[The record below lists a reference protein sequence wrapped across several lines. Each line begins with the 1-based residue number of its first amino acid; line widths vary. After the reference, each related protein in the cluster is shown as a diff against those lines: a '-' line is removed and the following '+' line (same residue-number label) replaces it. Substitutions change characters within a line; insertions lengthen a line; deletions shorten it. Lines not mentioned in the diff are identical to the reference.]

1 MVKTAQ
7 NFTTK
12 GDYMKKVTKVFY
24 ITISL
29 VLIAV
34 LTAALMPVAYE
45 RVTGNITALLSTTFG
60 WYYMLAM
67 TFVLLVAFFLVIS
80 PYGKFRLGKP
90 EDRPEFSTP
99 TWVAMLFS
107 AGLGIGLVFYG
118 SYEPLSHFAI
128 QTASTEPGTEAAFQ
142 ESMQRTFMH
151 YGFNAWAMYGMVALA
166 LAYFQ
171 FRKGE
176 RGLISSTLK
185 PLFGKRMNGG
195 WGTLIDVIA
204 IFATVFGVA
213 SSLGFGAAQ
222 INGGLSFLFG
232 IPNNNWSQL
241 IIIAIITVLFIASAW
256 TGLSK
261 GIKYLSNINMVLAV
275 LLLALVLILGPTL
288 LILNVFTQSFGE
300 YIQNL
305 LSLSMNTEAF
315 NSDNRGWLD
324 AWTIFYW
331 AWWISWSPF
340 VSMFIARVSRGRTV
354 REFLFYVVLV
364 PTVLCAI
371 WFAAFGSTAI
381 DIQQSGIADLTAGAV
396 ETTLFMMFNE
406 MPFGFGL
413 SIIAILLLLTFFI
426 SSADSATFVLGMQ
439 STNGSL
445 TPDNSVKI
453 VWGILQSAIAAIL
466 LSVGGL
472 AAIQNTIII
481 AALPFSF
488 VMLLMVWS
496 LLKALKTEADQLAAK
511 KKA

>member
-1 MVKTAQ
+1 
-7 NFTTK
+7 
-12 GDYMKKVTKVFY
+12 MKKVTKVFY

-34 LTAALMPVAYE
+34 LTAALMPAAYE
-45 RVTGNITALLSTTFG
+45 RVTGNITAWLSTTFG

-80 PYGKFRLGKP
+80 PYGKIRLGKP

-128 QTASTEPGTEAAFQ
+128 QTASAEPGTEAAFQ

-185 PLFGKRMNGG
+185 PLFGQKMNGG

-232 IPNNNWSQL
+232 MPNTNWSQL
-241 IIIAIITVLFIASAW
+241 IIIAVITVLFLMSAW
-256 TGLSK
+256 SGLSK

-275 LLLALVLILGPTL
+275 LLLALVIILGPTL

-305 LSLSMNTEAF
+305 MSLSMNTEAF
-315 NSDNRGWLD
+315 NSGNREWLD

-340 VSMFIARVSRGRTV
+340 VSMFIARVSRGRTI
-354 REFLFYVVLV
+354 REFLIYVVLL

-371 WFAAFGSTAI
+371 WFAAFGSAAI

-396 ETTLFMMFNE
+396 ETTLFMVFNE

-445 TPDNSVKI
+445 TPDNSVKV

-496 LLKALKTEADQLAAK
+496 LLKALKGDARLMAGK

>member
-1 MVKTAQ
+1 
-7 NFTTK
+7 
-12 GDYMKKVTKVFY
+12 MKKVTKVFY

-34 LTAALMPVAYE
+34 LTAALMPAAYE
-45 RVTGNITALLSTTFG
+45 RVTGNITAWLSTTFG

-80 PYGKFRLGKP
+80 PYGKIRLGKP

-128 QTASTEPGTEAAFQ
+128 QTASAESGTEAAFQ

-185 PLFGKRMNGG
+185 PLFGKKMNGG
-195 WGTLIDVIA
+195 WGTLVDVIA

-241 IIIAIITVLFIASAW
+241 LIIAVITVLFIMSAW
-256 TGLSK
+256 SGLSK

-275 LLLALVLILGPTL
+275 LLLVLVLILGPTL

-300 YIQNL
+300 YIQNI

-315 NSDNRGWLD
+315 NSGNREWLD

-340 VSMFIARVSRGRTV
+340 VSMFIARVSRGRTI
-354 REFLFYVVLV
+354 REFLVYVVLV

-371 WFAAFGSTAI
+371 WFAAFGSAAI

-445 TPDNSVKI
+445 TPDNSVKV

-496 LLKALKTEADQLAAK
+496 LLKALKGDARLMAGK
-511 KKA
+511 KKAS

>member
-1 MVKTAQ
+1 
-7 NFTTK
+7 
-12 GDYMKKVTKVFY
+12 MKKVTKVFY

-34 LTAALMPVAYE
+34 LTAALMPAAYE
-45 RVTGNITALLSTTFG
+45 RVTGNITAWLSTTFG

-80 PYGKFRLGKP
+80 PYGKVRLGKP

-128 QTASTEPGTEAAFQ
+128 QTASAEPGTEAAFQ

-185 PLFGKRMNGG
+185 PLFGKKMNGG

-241 IIIAIITVLFIASAW
+241 VIIAVITVLFILSAW
-256 TGLSK
+256 SGLSK

-275 LLLALVLILGPTL
+275 LLLVLVLILGPTL

-300 YIQNL
+300 YIQNI

-315 NSDNRGWLD
+315 NSGNREWLD

-340 VSMFIARVSRGRTV
+340 VSMFIARVSRGRTI
-354 REFLFYVVLV
+354 REFLVYVVLV

-371 WFAAFGSTAI
+371 WFAAFGSAAI

-445 TPDNSVKI
+445 TPDNSVKV

-496 LLKALKTEADQLAAK
+496 LLKALKGDARLMAGK
-511 KKA
+511 KKAS

>member
-1 MVKTAQ
+1 
-7 NFTTK
+7 
-12 GDYMKKVTKVFY
+12 MKKVTKVFY

-34 LTAALMPVAYE
+34 LTAALMPAAYE
-45 RVTGNITALLSTTFG
+45 RVTGNITAWLSTTFG

-80 PYGKFRLGKP
+80 PYGKIRLGKP

-128 QTASTEPGTEAAFQ
+128 QTASAEPGTEAAFQ

-185 PLFGKRMNGG
+185 PLFGKKMNGG

-241 IIIAIITVLFIASAW
+241 LIIAVITVLFILSAW
-256 TGLSK
+256 SGLSK

-275 LLLALVLILGPTL
+275 LLLVLVLILGPTL

-300 YIQNL
+300 YIQNI

-315 NSDNRGWLD
+315 NSGNREWLD

-340 VSMFIARVSRGRTV
+340 VSMFIARVSRGRTI
-354 REFLFYVVLV
+354 REFLVYVVLV

-371 WFAAFGSTAI
+371 WFAAFGSAAI

-445 TPDNSVKI
+445 TPDNSVKV

-496 LLKALKTEADQLAAK
+496 LLKALKGDARLMAGK
-511 KKA
+511 KKAS

>member
-1 MVKTAQ
+1 
-7 NFTTK
+7 
-12 GDYMKKVTKVFY
+12 MKKVTKVFY

-29 VLIAV
+29 VIIAV
-34 LTAALMPVAYE
+34 LTAALMPEAYE
-45 RVTGNITALLSTTFG
+45 RVTGNVTALLSTVFG

-67 TFVLLVAFFLVIS
+67 TIVLFVAFFLVIS
-80 PYGKFRLGKP
+80 PYGKIRLGKT
-90 EDRPEFSTP
+90 EDKPEFSTP

-142 ESMQRTFMH
+142 ESMQRTFLH

-185 PLFGKRMNGG
+185 PIFGNKMNGG

-204 IFATVFGVA
+204 VFATVFGVA

-222 INGGLSFLFG
+222 INGGLSYLFG

-241 IIIAIITVLFIASAW
+241 IIIAVITVLFIMSAW
-256 TGLSK
+256 SGLSK
-261 GIKYLSNINMVLAV
+261 GIKYLSNINMVLAAV
-275 LLLALVLILGPTL
+275 LLVLVLILGPTI

-305 LSLSMNTEAF
+305 ISLSMNTEAF
-315 NSDNRGWLD
+315 NAGNREWLD
-324 AWTIFYW
+324 TWTIFYW

-340 VSMFIARVSRGRTV
+340 VSMFIARVSRGRTI
-354 REFLFYVVLV
+354 REFLIYVVIV

-371 WFAAFGSTAI
+371 WFSAFGATAI
-381 DIQQSGIADLTAGAV
+381 NIQQGGIIDLTAGAA

-413 SIIAILLLLTFFI
+413 SIIAILLLITFFI

-445 TPDNSVKI
+445 MPANSVKV
-453 VWGILQSAIAAIL
+453 VWGILQSSIAAIL

-481 AALPFSF
+481 AALPFSI

-496 LLKALKTEADQLAAK
+496 LLKALKADSKHHTVK

>member
-1 MVKTAQ
+1 
-7 NFTTK
+7 
-12 GDYMKKVTKVFY
+12 MKEVTRVFY
-24 ITISL
+24 ITITL
-29 VLIAV
+29 VIIAV
-34 LTAALMPVAYE
+34 LVAALMPGAYE
-45 RVTGNITALLSTTFG
+45 QVTSSITSLLSTVFG
-60 WYYMLAM
+60 WYYMLIM
-67 TFVLLVAFFLVIS
+67 TLVLVVVGFLIIS
-80 PYGKFRLGKP
+80 PYGNIRLGNA
-90 EDRPEFSTP
+90 EDRPEFRTP

-118 SYEPLSHFAI
+118 SYEPLSHFIISPA
-128 QTASTEPGTEAAFQ
+128 TAEPGTQAAFQ
-142 ESMQRTFMH
+142 ESMQRTFFH
-151 YGFNAWAMYGMVALA
+151 YGFNAWAMYGIVALV

-185 PLFGKRMNGG
+185 PIFGDKMNTG
-195 WGTLIDVIA
+195 WGTMIDVIA

-213 SSLGFGAAQ
+213 TSLGFGAVQ

-232 IPNNNWSQL
+232 ITNNNWSQL
-241 IIIAIITVLFIASAW
+241 IIIAIITVLFLASAW
-256 TGLSK
+256 SGLSR

-275 LLLALVLILGPTL
+275 LLLALVVILGPTL

-305 LSLSMNTEAF
+305 MAISTKTEAF
-315 NSDNRGWLD
+315 SSENRQWLD

-331 AWWISWSPF
+331 AWWISWAPF
-340 VSMFIARVSRGRTV
+340 VSMFIARVSRGRTI
-354 REFLFYVVLV
+354 REFLIYVVLL
-364 PTVLCAI
+364 PTLLCAI
-371 WFAAFGSTAI
+371 WFSTFGATAI
-381 DIQQSGIADLTAGAV
+381 DIQQRGAVDLTDGAV
-396 ETTLFMMFNE
+396 ETILFMVFNE

-445 TPDNSVKI
+445 TPVNSVKI

-488 VMLLMVWS
+488 VMILMIWS
-496 LLKALKTEADQLAAK
+496 LLKALKAEKLYEGK
-511 KKA
+511 KK